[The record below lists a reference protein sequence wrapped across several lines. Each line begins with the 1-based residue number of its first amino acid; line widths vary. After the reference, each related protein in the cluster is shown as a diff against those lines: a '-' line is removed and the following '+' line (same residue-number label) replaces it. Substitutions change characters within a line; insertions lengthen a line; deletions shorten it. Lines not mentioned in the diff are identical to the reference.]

1 MAERD
6 IRLDSVKGLLIL
18 LVVLGHIIGN
28 CGLGVINDR
37 IWHFIYIFHMPLF
50 ILVSGYFTSR
60 KSDQKAFW
68 GKSVK
73 IILPLIVFQI
83 LSILLLFVFFHHKL
97 SISFLLTPY
106 WTLWYLLSLVF
117 WRVIIQFSPKSLV
130 DKPYL
135 YLMCSLVIAALCGLM
150 PYGRI
155 LSIQR
160 TLSFCPF
167 FLLGYY
173 MRQGIIKTQMWPN
186 YISIVLCVLFAILI
200 FGDFIPI
207 SFDKTKV
214 LLRGADQY
222 TVVDIPLK
230 VLYLAASFLLSLSVF
245 YIIPKS
251 NMLSHFG
258 SKSLFY
264 YLYHGLVIRFILQP
278 LVQYYQLPQS
288 APFMLVYLLI
298 VILIIYILEQF
309 RPFRWLTNPLPSKT
323 ET

>member
-6 IRLDSVKGLLIL
+6 VRLDSVKGLLIL
-18 LVVLGHIIGN
+18 LVVLGHIIGT
-28 CGLGVINDR
+28 CGVGVLNDR
-37 IWHFIYIFHMPLF
+37 IWYFIYLFHMPLF
-50 ILVSGYFTSR
+50 ILISGYFTSR
-60 KSDQKAFW
+60 KSDGEAFLE
-68 GKSVK
+68 SQLK

-83 LSILLLFVFFHHKL
+83 LSILLLVIFFHHKL

-117 WRVIIQFSPKSLV
+117 WRLMIQYSPKTLI

-135 YLMCSLVIAALCGLM
+135 YLACSLVIAVFCGLM
-150 PYGRI
+150 VHGRI

-160 TLSFCPF
+160 TLSFYPF

-173 MRQGIIKTQMWPN
+173 MRQGVIKTQLWPKS
-186 YISIVLCVLFAILI
+186 ISIVLCALFVILV

-207 SFDKTKV
+207 SFDKSKV
-214 LLRGADQY
+214 LLRCADQY
-222 TVVDIPLK
+222 TVADIPSK
-230 VLYLAASFLLSLSVF
+230 VLYLAASFLLSISVF
-245 YIIPKS
+245 NIIPKS
-251 NMLSHFG
+251 NWLNQFG

-288 APFMLVYLLI
+288 APFMLVYLI
-298 VILIIYILEQF
+298 VVALIIYILEQF
-309 RPFRWLTNPLPSKT
+309 MPFRWLTNPLSSNT

>member
-6 IRLDSVKGLLIL
+6 VRLDSVKGLLIL

-60 KSDQKAFW
+60 KSDKKAFW
-68 GKSVK
+68 GSLLK

-83 LSILLLFVFFHHKL
+83 LSNLLLFVFFHHKL

-117 WRVIIQFSPKSLV
+117 WRVIIQYSPKSLV

-135 YLMCSLVIAALCGLM
+135 YLACSLVIAVFCGLM

-160 TLSFCPF
+160 TLSFYPF
-167 FLLGYY
+167 FLWGYY
-173 MRQGIIKTQMWPN
+173 IRQGFIKKQMWPN
-186 YISIVLCVLFAILI
+186 YISIVLCGLFAIWI
-200 FGDFIPI
+200 FGDFVPI
-207 SFDKTKV
+207 SFDKSKV

-222 TVVDIPLK
+222 AVVDIPLK
-230 VLYLAASFLLSLSVF
+230 VLYLAASFLLTVSVLNL
-245 YIIPKS
+245 IPKS
-251 NMLSHFG
+251 NWLSHFG

-323 ET
+323 ES